1 MRDLGPATRLD
12 NTRPCSLSGCASRA
26 SQPMGTARSKAEPK
40 ATSLGRYPG
49 AASRKGSGSMFW
61 KSQGGGPWGSG
72 PRGGGPWGGNRGS
85 GGGPGPRGRGP
96 QPPDF
101 EDLLR
106 RSQDRFR
113 RVLPGG
119 FGTGTGI
126 AVVVIAVLVIWLAS
140 GFYRV
145 LPDEVGVV
153 LRFGAYDRT
162 TQPGLNY
169 HLPSPIE
176 TVLTPSVTRVNRTEI
191 GYRSGET
198 ETGQAGVR
206 QEPEEALMLTGDEN
220 IVDINFTVFWVIN
233 DAKAY
238 LFNIRDPELTVKSAA
253 ESAMREVVGET
264 PIAQALA
271 EGRGKI
277 ETDTQSLLQGILN
290 TYSAGIELTQLQLL
304 RVDPPAPVIDAF
316 RDVQRALADR
326 ERLRNEAESY
336 RNDIIPRARGDA
348 VRIKQEAEAYRQEIT
363 ARAQGDA
370 DRFLSVY
377 NAFKLAQDVT
387 QQRLYLETME
397 EILKNSNKVIID
409 KSAQGAN
416 GVLPY
421 LPLPALGA
429 GHGTAGASPSGNA
442 PGNGSGV
449 GGPSSGGTQ
458 SAAPAVPPLR
468 RQ

>member
-1 MRDLGPATRLD
+1 
-12 NTRPCSLSGCASRA
+12 
-26 SQPMGTARSKAEPK
+26 
-40 ATSLGRYPG
+40 
-49 AASRKGSGSMFW
+49 MFW

-101 EDLLR
+101 EELLR

-126 AVVVIAVLVIWLAS
+126 IVVVLGILVLWLAS

-153 LRFGAYDRT
+153 LRFGAYNRT

-169 HLPSPIE
+169 HLPNPIE

-191 GYRSGET
+191 GYRNAEGPGHAQVT
-198 ETGQAGVR
+198 R
-206 QEPEEALMLTGDEN
+206 QVPEEALMLTGDEN
-220 IVDINFTVFWVIN
+220 IVDINFTVFWVIK
-233 DAKAY
+233 DAQAY
-238 LFNIRDPELTVKSAA
+238 LFNIRDPEATVKSAA

-264 PIAQALA
+264 PIAQALS

-277 ETDTQSLLQGILN
+277 ETDTQTLLQGILN
-290 TYSAGIELTQLQLL
+290 VYNAGIELTQMQLL
-304 RVDPPAPVIDAF
+304 KVDPPAPVIDAF

-336 RNDIIPRARGDA
+336 RNDIIPRARGDS
-348 VRIKQEAEAYRQEIT
+348 VRIKQEADAYRQEIT
-363 ARAQGDA
+363 ARSQGDA

-377 NAFKLAQDVT
+377 NAFKAAQDVT
-387 QQRLYLETME
+387 LQRLYLETME

-409 KSAQGAN
+409 KSAEGGN

-421 LPLPALGA
+421 LPLPALGTGA
-429 GHGTAGASPSGNA
+429 GNASPPGGA
-442 PGNGSGV
+442 PGGGSGA
-449 GGPSSGGTQ
+449 GSPSSGGTP
-458 SAAPAVPPLR
+458 SPALAVPPLR

>member
-1 MRDLGPATRLD
+1 
-12 NTRPCSLSGCASRA
+12 
-26 SQPMGTARSKAEPK
+26 
-40 ATSLGRYPG
+40 
-49 AASRKGSGSMFW
+49 MFW

-85 GGGPGPRGRGP
+85 GGGQSPRGRGP

-101 EDLLR
+101 EELLR

-126 AVVVIAVLVIWLAS
+126 AVVILGILVIWLAS

-153 LRFGAYDRT
+153 LRFGAYNRT

-191 GYRSGET
+191 GYRNAEGPGR
-198 ETGQAGVR
+198 GQVSR
-206 QEPEEALMLTGDEN
+206 QVPEEALMLTGDEN
-220 IVDINFTVFWVIN
+220 IVDVNFTVFWVIK
-233 DAKAY
+233 DAQSY
-238 LFNIRDPELTVKSAA
+238 LFNIRGPEATVKSAA

-264 PIAQALA
+264 PIAQALS

-277 ETDTQSLLQGILN
+277 ETDTQTLLQGILN
-290 TYSAGIELTQLQLL
+290 AYSSGIEVTQLQLL
-304 RVDPPAPVIDAF
+304 KVDPPAPVIDAF

-326 ERLRNEAESY
+326 ERLRNEAEAY

-348 VRIKQEAEAYRQEIT
+348 VRIKQEAEGYRQQIINQ
-363 ARAQGDA
+363 AQGDA
-370 DRFLSVY
+370 DRFLAVY
-377 NAFKLAQDVT
+377 HAFKAAEDVT
-387 QQRLYLETME
+387 LQRLYLETMQ

-409 KSAQGAN
+409 KSAQGES

-421 LPLPALGA
+421 LPLPALG
-429 GHGTAGASPSGNA
+429 GSQGTGAAPTGGSGAAPSGTQP
-442 PGNGSGV
+442 PG
-449 GGPSSGGTQ
+449 
-458 SAAPAVPPLR
+458 PAVPSLR
-468 RQ
+468 RQQ